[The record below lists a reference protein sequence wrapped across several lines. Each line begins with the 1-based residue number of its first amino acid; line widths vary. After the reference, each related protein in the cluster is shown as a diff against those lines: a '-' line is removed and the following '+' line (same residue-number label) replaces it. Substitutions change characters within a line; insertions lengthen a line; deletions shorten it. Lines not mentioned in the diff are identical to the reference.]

1 MGLDARALRHRHNP
15 VFDGQGGLVRRG
27 GESAGPLCSRCRSST
42 TIDTQIILAAPM
54 PILSARH
61 TRFDHAVDKTEE
73 NYIARDSRNVR
84 VSK

>member
-1 MGLDARALRHRHNP
+1 
-15 VFDGQGGLVRRG
+15 
-27 GESAGPLCSRCRSST
+27 
-42 TIDTQIILAAPM
+42 M